1 MPNNTYK
8 GDIGVKYNFVKNH
21 DEAEEDNKTEDIFD
35 DSLTDDDD
43 KIYNSDNLDEAD
55 EPGHFQS
62 GVVNSSEQEFSVLS
76 DSEKKYKWEKSRF
89 DADDSIEPA
98 AAKPQKVKKERKR
111 NPESEDDEN
120 YDFEIGNNAAGLKIL
135 MGLMLITFIV
145 IISVLIYKLTVLTD
159 EYESVQAKLE
169 EAPTAEELKSAKD
182 DILVKEQSIKQLTDE
197 LNRYKVNNALA
208 GDLVETPEGSVY
220 VVASND
226 TLGKIAQEYQVSINQ
241 IMAWNNLDNA
251 DSIKVG
257 QKLIVKKAEETP
269 AATEAAT
276 ATATAAA
283 N

>member
-1 MPNNTYK
+1 
-8 GDIGVKYNFVKNH
+8 
-21 DEAEEDNKTEDIFD
+21 
-35 DSLTDDDD
+35 
-43 KIYNSDNLDEAD
+43 
-55 EPGHFQS
+55 
-62 GVVNSSEQEFSVLS
+62 VLS